1 MATIKS
7 YSDLQQS
14 KKLAEILP
22 LESADYTH
30 LGKDEDNVLTRSYF
44 ESCSSELGEWI
55 GKDEMSPCWSLA
67 ALISVLPKEVEI
79 DGQRY
84 APCLFPIQDKWLLKL
99 WYNSN
104 HTITS
109 PIAIFSDNLIDAC
122 VEMIEK
128 LHKLNLL

>member
-1 MATIKS
+1 MKS
-7 YSDLQQS
+7 YTDLEQS

-22 LESADYTH
+22 LESADYTR
-30 LGKDEDNVLTRSYF
+30 LGKDEDNVLTRPYF
-44 ESCSSELGEWI
+44 ESCSSEIKEWI
-55 GKDEMSPCWSLA
+55 GKDLIYPCWSLT

-109 PIAIFSDNLIDAC
+109 PIAIFSDNPIDAYYS
-122 VEMIEK
+122 MIIK
-128 LHKLNLL
+128 LHKLKRL

>member
-1 MATIKS
+1 MKS
-7 YSDLQQS
+7 YTDLEQS

-22 LESADYTH
+22 LESADMLYWMGEYITH
-30 LGKDEDNVLTRSYF
+30 SYMEGQHKDEQ
-44 ESCSSELGEWI
+44 I
-55 GKDEMSPCWSLA
+55 PIWSLA

-109 PIAIFSDNLIDAC
+109 PIAIFCDNLIDAC
-122 VEMIEK
+122 VEMIFKLKEK
-128 LHKLNLL
+128 NLL

>member
-1 MATIKS
+1 MKS
-7 YSDLQQS
+7 YTNLKQS

-22 LESADYTH
+22 IESADLWWNETKNYPEFIKTYH
-30 LGKDEDNVLTRSYF
+30 EYLSVS
-44 ESCSSELGEWI
+44 I
-55 GKDEMSPCWSLA
+55 PPIPCWSLA

-122 VEMIEK
+122 VAMIEK
-128 LHKLNLL
+128 LKKLNLL